1 MNLLNRKHF
10 RLDWIALILKN
21 SNRATSFPFSSPVS
35 NARSINNDV
44 SILII
49 GNGSEGNPNSAFLNY
64 YDHII
69 MFNCHEGLQ
78 RLCYDFGI
86 KSTKIKTF
94 FTTSNHWDNCSGLS
108 SLLLARYDANVKD
121 FNYSNE
127 FNHKLIEQCTVF
139 DSKLK
144 RIRFN
149 CLDSNPWNYEDLSIE
164 AIPIDFDSMKTVV
177 YLGTLSPKKGE
188 VSLKKCFDLKVPRE
202 SVSKLGQNQSV
213 LNIEGKLIHPE
224 DVKNFDNPQQNFMI
238 FQCFEPNIYLKQVLN
253 NSLINRFLKKCEVI
267 VHFTKSRYLKDPLYQ
282 DFLAQTPSAKHL
294 LIKETNPSL
303 SNRSSCRFQFQL
315 NHLDSKLFPLLQQR
329 SLNDNQTEIN
339 PNQPIIEC
347 ATGTKYI
354 FRSNPAAFDSS
365 DPSHG
370 LSLERVPK
378 QLTLNDALRYND
390 GSERDGLE
398 ESVKNLRAK
407 QSSLPAN
414 VGPKFPEFVFL
425 GTASSISLPIRN
437 VPVILSNLDVK
448 TSILLDCGEN
458 AYHQLLNFYGHEKID
473 QVLAKIKMIFI
484 SHHHSDHHMGII
496 KLLNKQSQI
505 RKKLCQNVW
514 IILPYVVYSFLSK
527 SKFLNTDRLRFVF
540 NNRFE
545 QYKSA
550 IIKDL
555 RVKKIDLIPVKHCAF
570 AYGLAITSNNN
581 FRYVYSG
588 DTEPCDSLVE
598 IGKNCDLLIHEATV
612 EDSLLKFARTNFHS
626 TQSEA
631 IEVSRLMRAKFTILT
646 HFSQRYGKLP
656 YIAEMNRSNIGIAF
670 DNMRLDP
677 TDLPRIPLLNEP
689 LKVMYAKHLERIRLR
704 AETYQRKYSHEN

>member
-1 MNLLNRKHF
+1 M
-10 RLDWIALILKN
+10 
-21 SNRATSFPFSSPVS
+21 
-35 NARSINNDV
+35 
-44 SILII
+44 
-49 GNGSEGNPNSAFLNY
+49 
-64 YDHII
+64 
-69 MFNCHEGLQ
+69 
-78 RLCYDFGI
+78 
-86 KSTKIKTF
+86 
-94 FTTSNHWDNCSGLS
+94 
-108 SLLLARYDANVKD
+108 
-121 FNYSNE
+121 
-127 FNHKLIEQCTVF
+127 
-139 DSKLK
+139 
-144 RIRFN
+144 
-149 CLDSNPWNYEDLSIE
+149 
-164 AIPIDFDSMKTVV
+164 
-177 YLGTLSPKKGE
+177 
-188 VSLKKCFDLKVPRE
+188 
-202 SVSKLGQNQSV
+202 
-213 LNIEGKLIHPE
+213 
-224 DVKNFDNPQQNFMI
+224 
-238 FQCFEPNIYLKQVLN
+238 
-253 NSLINRFLKKCEVI
+253 
-267 VHFTKSRYLKDPLYQ
+267 
-282 DFLAQTPSAKHL
+282 
-294 LIKETNPSL
+294 IKETNPSL

-329 SLNDNQTEIN
+329 SLNGNQTEIN

-581 FRYVYSG
+581 FR
-588 DTEPCDSLVE
+588 LFA
-598 IGKNCDLLIHEATV
+598 IRINKN
-612 EDSLLKFARTNFHS
+612 
-626 TQSEA
+626 
-631 IEVSRLMRAKFTILT
+631 
-646 HFSQRYGKLP
+646 
-656 YIAEMNRSNIGIAF
+656 
-670 DNMRLDP
+670 
-677 TDLPRIPLLNEP
+677 
-689 LKVMYAKHLERIRLR
+689 
-704 AETYQRKYSHEN
+704 